1 MMIQWRKSSHSQ
13 GQGGTDCVE
22 VASVANAAMIRDS
35 KNPNGPRLVFA
46 RGHFRDLISD
56 MKAGRYDING

>member
-22 VASVANAAMIRDS
+22 VASMANAAMIRDS
-35 KNPNGPRLVFA
+35 KDPYGPRLAFT
-46 RGHFRDLISD
+46 RSRLRDLISD
-56 MKAGRYDING
+56 VKAGRYDVNR